1 MNANMNINQLPDELC
16 NMIFLYLEN
25 PEARLIKNEF
35 AIYQTDHNY
44 YYTKRSGHYY
54 VKNIMSFSDYYF
66 DKIQDPFEYISFQ
79 ECPENIYR
87 HKQHI
92 AYINSY
98 FEGMPR

>member
-1 MNANMNINQLPDELC
+1 
-16 NMIFLYLEN
+16 
-25 PEARLIKNEF
+25 
-35 AIYQTDHNY
+35 
-44 YYTKRSGHYY
+44 
-54 VKNIMSFSDYYF
+54 MSFSDYYF